1 MTSIV
6 SNENKE
12 MLWELIIDICNDNG
26 FKVNGD
32 ELKNFLDGRCGYYH
46 GQRFDFE
53 NYDMNEINKEIIGQ
67 CYNYILSNQSRKPSN
82 NQQQNVLEK
91 RSNNLKRETNFE
103 EILAIKEK
111 NFKDSINLKKPKEID
126 FSDGSEE
133 FPIAD
138 LDKIMNQTLEDRQ
151 RELQQITSKFS
162 TKEQQEATKWLNN
175 GETPKIKILD
185 NIAENQVIKP
195 QKKVRFEIKD
205 NKLKKPSEVLNFL
218 SKLKVKNEGNDII
231 GKLDKIISNQEII
244 INLLKKNK
252 EDEVDESDE
261 IPSYQAI

>member
-12 MLWELIIDICNDNG
+12 MLWELIIDICNDNS

-32 ELKNFLDGRCGYYH
+32 DLKNFLDGRCGYYH
-46 GQRFDFE
+46 GQRFEFE
-53 NYDMNEINKEIIGQ
+53 NYDMNLINKEIIGQ
-67 CYNYILSNQSRKPSN
+67 CYNYILSNQSRLSN
-82 NQQQNVLEK
+82 NQPGNTEK
-91 RSNNLKRETNFE
+91 RTNKLKRENNFE
-103 EILAIKEK
+103 EILAVKEK

-126 FSDGSEE
+126 FSDGSDE
-133 FPIAD
+133 FPIGD

-162 TKEQQEATKWLNN
+162 TKEQEEATKWLNN
-175 GETPKIKILD
+175 GENPKIKIFD
-185 NIAENQVIKP
+185 NISQNEVIIP

-205 NKLKKPSEVLNFL
+205 RKLKKPSEVMNFL
-218 SKLKVKNEGNDII
+218 SKLKVKNEDNDII
-231 GKLDKIISNQEII
+231 SKIDKIISNQEII
-244 INLLKKNK
+244 IKLLKKNK

-261 IPSYQAI
+261 IPSYEAI

>member
-12 MLWELIIDICNDNG
+12 MLWELIIDICDDNN

-32 ELKNFLDGRCGYYH
+32 DLKNFLDSKCGYYH
-46 GQRFDFE
+46 GQRFEFE
-53 NYDMNEINKEIIGQ
+53 NYDMNQINKEIIGQ
-67 CYNYILSNQSRKPSN
+67 CYNYILSKQSRLSN
-82 NQQQNVLEK
+82 NQPKNMEK
-91 RSNNLKRETNFE
+91 RTNKLKRENNFE
-103 EILAIKEK
+103 EILAVKQK
-111 NFKDSINLKKPKEID
+111 NFKESINLKKPKEID

-162 TKEQQEATKWLNN
+162 TKEQEEATKWLNN

-185 NIAENQVIKP
+185 NIVENEVIKP

-205 NKLKKPSEVLNFL
+205 KKLKKPSEVINFL
-218 SKLKVKNEGNDII
+218 SKLKVKNEGDDII

-244 INLLKKNK
+244 IKLLKNNK

>member
-12 MLWELIIDICNDNG
+12 MLWELIIDICNDNS

-32 ELKNFLDGRCGYYH
+32 DLKNFLDGRCGYYH
-46 GQRFDFE
+46 GQRFEFE
-53 NYDMNEINKEIIGQ
+53 DYDMNIINKEIIGQ
-67 CYNYILSNQSRKPSN
+67 CYNYILSNQGRLSN
-82 NQQQNVLEK
+82 NKPENMEQ
-91 RSNNLKRETNFE
+91 RSNKLKRENNFE
-103 EILAIKEK
+103 EILAVKEK

-138 LDKIMNQTLEDRQ
+138 LGKIMNQTLEDRQ

-162 TKEQQEATKWLNN
+162 TKEQEKATKWLNN
-175 GETPKIKILD
+175 GENPKIRILD
-185 NIAENQVIKP
+185 NISQNEVTIP

-205 NKLKKPSEVLNFL
+205 NKLKEPSEVTNFL
-218 SKLKVKNEGNDII
+218 SKLKVKNEGYDII
-231 GKLDKIISNQEII
+231 SKIDKIISNQEII
-244 INLLKKNK
+244 IKLLKKNK

-261 IPSYQAI
+261 IPSYEAI

>member
-12 MLWELIIDICNDNG
+12 MLWELIIDICNDNS

-32 ELKNFLDGRCGYYH
+32 DLKNFLDGRCGYYH
-46 GQRFDFE
+46 GQRFEFKDY
-53 NYDMNEINKEIIGQ
+53 NMNIINKEIIGQ
-67 CYNYILSNQSRKPSN
+67 CYNYILSNQSRLSN
-82 NQQQNVLEK
+82 NQPENMEK
-91 RSNNLKRETNFE
+91 RTNKLKRENNFE

-126 FSDGSEE
+126 FSDGSDE

-162 TKEQQEATKWLNN
+162 TKEQEKATKWLNN
-175 GETPKIKILD
+175 GENPKIKILD
-185 NIAENQVIKP
+185 NISQNEVITP

-205 NKLKKPSEVLNFL
+205 KKLKKPSEVMNFL
-218 SKLKVKNEGNDII
+218 SKLKVKNEDDDII
-231 GKLDKIISNQEII
+231 SKIDKIISNQEII
-244 INLLKKNK
+244 IKLLKKNK
-252 EDEVDESDE
+252 EEEDIDESDE
-261 IPSYQAI
+261 IPSYEAI

>member
-12 MLWELIIDICNDNG
+12 MLWELIIDICNDNN

-32 ELKNFLDGRCGYYH
+32 DLKNFLVGRCSYYH
-46 GQRFDFE
+46 GQRFEFE
-53 NYDMNEINKEIIGQ
+53 DYDMNFINKEIIGQ
-67 CYNYILSNQSRKPSN
+67 CYNYILSNQGRLSN
-82 NQQQNVLEK
+82 NQPQKMDQRRNK
-91 RSNNLKRETNFE
+91 LKRENNFE

-162 TKEQQEATKWLNN
+162 TKEQEEATKWLNN
-175 GETPKIKILD
+175 EENPKIKILD
-185 NIAENQVIKP
+185 NITQNEVIRP
-195 QKKVRFEIKD
+195 QKKVRFE
-205 NKLKKPSEVLNFL
+205 NN
-218 SKLKVKNEGNDII
+218 
-231 GKLDKIISNQEII
+231 
-244 INLLKKNK
+244 
-252 EDEVDESDE
+252 
-261 IPSYQAI
+261 